1 LNFVVNKTFM
11 VTISFLILIPALA
24 MTPKKYHDLRS
35 EYLHQ
40 QLDEK
45 SVRENPFEQFAMW
58 MDQAVQAEILH
69 PTAMLVATVGS
80 DGQPSCRVVL
90 LKEINEK
97 GFVFFT
103 HYTSHK
109 GRQIDENPGVALT
122 FFWKETERQIRIE
135 GKAEKVDEQTSD
147 EYFASRPSESR
158 LSAAASQQ
166 SSVISS
172 REDLEQ
178 QREALRAKY
187 PDGDIPR
194 PHDWGGY
201 VVIPAT
207 VEFWQGRANRLHDR
221 IVYQRAGDGWNIQR
235 LAP

>member
-1 LNFVVNKTFM
+1 
-11 VTISFLILIPALA
+11 

-45 SVRENPFEQFAMW
+45 SVRENPFEQFAVW

-69 PTAMLVATVGS
+69 PTAMLLSTVGS

-90 LKEINEK
+90 LKEVNEK

-103 HYTSHK
+103 HYHSHK
-109 GRQIDENPGVALT
+109 GRQLTENPKVALT
-122 FFWKETERQIRIE
+122 FFWNETERQIRIE
-135 GKAEKVDEQTSD
+135 GKVEKVDKQTSD
-147 EYFASRPSESR
+147 EYFASRPYESR
-158 LSAAASQQ
+158 LSAAASSQ

-172 REDLEQ
+172 RQELEQ
-178 QREALRAKY
+178 QREAIRARH
-187 PDGDIPR
+187 PDGAIPR
-194 PHDWGGY
+194 PDDWGGY
-201 VVIPAT
+201 VVVPETI
-207 VEFWQGRANRLHDR
+207 EFWQGRENRLHDR
-221 IVYQRAGDGWNIQR
+221 IVYQRAVDSWDIRR

>member
-1 LNFVVNKTFM
+1 
-11 VTISFLILIPALA
+11 

-45 SVRENPFEQFAMW
+45 SVRENPFEQFAVW

-69 PTAMLVATVGS
+69 PTAMLLATVGS

-90 LKEINEK
+90 LKEVNEK

-103 HYTSHK
+103 HYHSHK
-109 GRQIDENPGVALT
+109 GRQLTENPKVALT
-122 FFWKETERQIRIE
+122 FFWNETERQIRIE
-135 GKAEKVDEQTSD
+135 GKVEKVDKQTSD
-147 EYFASRPSESR
+147 EYFASRPYESR
-158 LSAAASQQ
+158 LSAAASSQ

-172 REDLEQ
+172 RQQLEQ
-178 QREALRAKY
+178 QREAIRTRH
-187 PDGDIPR
+187 PDGAIPR
-194 PHDWGGY
+194 PDDWGGY
-201 VVIPAT
+201 VVIPET
-207 VEFWQGRANRLHDR
+207 IEFWQGRENRLHDR
-221 IVYQRAGDGWNIQR
+221 IVYQRAVDSWDIRR